1 MATAQRI
8 APCLVSM
15 IALLA
20 VAEAGRQE
28 AAAAA
33 VVQEIVLAG
42 TLTSADRLRWLER
55 PFVVPAGTARLDVET
70 SFTDAASGVALEFG
84 LYDPVRFRGASRF
97 SKTTFFVARATATPS
112 YHPGELQPG
121 TWRLLIGVPTI
132 RDGITASY
140 RVVVRLTPEGPA
152 QPSPTALAPGSAAGP
167 RWYQGDLHTH
177 TSHSDGFGCADGRG
191 GSGPCSVH
199 QVAEAALRR
208 GLDFVA
214 VTDHNTTSHHQDLVA
229 LQPLYDRLLLLR
241 GQEVTSFYGHAN
253 VYGTSEIV
261 EFRIGHPGITARE
274 VFAEA
279 RRLGGLVSI
288 NHPGRET
295 GEKCTGCGWN
305 APGTDWSAV
314 EVLEV
319 VNQFTVT
326 GPTAGEPFW
335 HARLNEGH
343 RITGVGGSDDHGAST
358 RAGSAVGT
366 PTTMIHADSLSESA
380 LLNGIRAG
388 HVFIKT
394 RGPAGPDV
402 RFEAPDHRAMMG
414 DVVNGGGRRS
424 VRFRLM
430 VTGARGQQVDVI
442 RRGEIIADAVP
453 HPIDSHDAAIEFTL
467 AVSPGDWVRVNLR
480 DGGGPTVMTNPI
492 YFR

>member
-1 MATAQRI
+1 MYTPQRI
-8 APCLVSM
+8 AACLVSM

-20 VAEAGRQE
+20 ADAADRQE
-28 AAAAA
+28 PKGAA
-33 VVQEIVLAG
+33 VVQEVVLEG
-42 TLTSADRLRWLER
+42 TLTAADRLRWLER
-55 PFVVPAGTARLDVET
+55 PFAVPAGTARVDVET
-70 SFTDAASGVALEFG
+70 SFTHAAEGVALEFG

-97 SKTTFFVARATATPS
+97 SKTTFFVARTTATPS
-112 YHPGELQPG
+112 YHPGDLQPG

-132 RDGITASY
+132 RDGITARY
-140 RVVVRLTPEGPA
+140 RVIVRLTPEGPS
-152 QPSPTALAPGSAAGP
+152 QPSPTTLAAAGATGP

-191 GSGPCSVH
+191 GTGPCSVQ

-229 LQPLYDRLLLLR
+229 LQPLYERLLLMR

-253 VYGTSEIV
+253 VYGTSEPV

-274 VFAEA
+274 VFADA
-279 RRLGGLVSI
+279 RRVGGLLSI

-305 APGTDWSAV
+305 APGTDWSSV
-314 EVLEV
+314 DVLEV

-366 PTTMIHADSLSESA
+366 PTTVIHAEALSESA

-388 HVFIKT
+388 HVYIKT
-394 RGPAGPDV
+394 RGPGGPDV
-402 RFEAPDHRAMMG
+402 RFEAPDHRAVMG
-414 DVVNGGGRRS
+414 DVVTAAAKET
-424 VRFRLM
+424 VRFRLRL
-430 VTGARGQQVDVI
+430 TGARGQSVDVI
-442 RRGEIIADAVP
+442 RRGEVVAGMVP
-453 HPIDSHDAAIEFTL
+453 RPIDANDATIEFML
-467 AVSPGDWVRVNLR
+467 PVSPGDWVRINLR
-480 DGGGPTVMTNPI
+480 DAGGPTVMTNPI

>member
-1 MATAQRI
+1 MYTPHRI
-8 APCLVSM
+8 AACLVSM
-15 IALLA
+15 IGLLA
-20 VAEAGRQE
+20 ADTADRQE
-28 AAAAA
+28 PAAAAA
-33 VVQEIVLAG
+33 VQEVVLEG
-42 TLTSADRLRWLER
+42 TLTAADRLRWLER
-55 PFVVPAGTARLDVET
+55 SFAVPAGTARLDVET
-70 SFTDAASGVALEFG
+70 SFTHAAEGVALEFG
-84 LYDPVRFRGASRF
+84 LYDPMRFRGASRF
-97 SKTTFFVARATATPS
+97 SKTAFFVARTTATPS
-112 YHPGELQPG
+112 YHAGDLQPG
-121 TWRLLIGVPTI
+121 RWRLLIGVPTI

-140 RVVVRLTPEGPA
+140 RVIVRLTPEGPS
-152 QPSPTALAPGSAAGP
+152 QPSPTALAPAAATGP

-191 GSGPCSVH
+191 GAGPCSVH

-214 VTDHNTTSHHQDLVA
+214 VTDHNTTSHHQDLVS
-229 LQPLYDRLLLLR
+229 LQPLYERLLLLR

-253 VYGTSEIV
+253 IYGTSEPV

-274 VFAEA
+274 VFADA
-279 RRLGGLVSI
+279 RRVGGLLSI

-305 APGTDWSAV
+305 APSTDWSAV

-366 PTTMIHADSLSESA
+366 PTTVIHAEALSESA
-380 LLNGIRAG
+380 LLSGIRAG
-388 HVFIKT
+388 HVYIKT

-402 RFEAPDHRAMMG
+402 RFEAPDHRARMG
-414 DVVNGGGRRS
+414 DVVTGAGKGS
-424 VRFRLM
+424 VRFRLA

-442 RRGEIIADAVP
+442 RRGEVVAATVP
-453 HPIDSHDAAIEFTL
+453 HPIDTNDAVIEFTL